1 MKIYKVAVTEIYRK
15 VVSVEAQNEQEAHQ
29 RAWDAWNNTE
39 IILDMNDFEAAEMHV
54 MDEGYELS
62 KKQPDSFIEGYDYGF
77 GKGKGKGTAKNGR

>member
-15 VVSVEAQNEQEAHQ
+15 VVSVEAQNEREAHQ

-54 MDEGYELS
+54 MDDGQEIDGG
-62 KKQPDSFIEGYDYGF
+62 KTDSFIEGHDYGF
-77 GKGKGKGTAKNGR
+77 EKRKGKGTAKNGR

>member
-15 VVSVEAQNEQEAHQ
+15 VVSVEAKNEQEAHQ

-62 KKQPDSFIEGYDYGF
+62 EKQHDSFIEGYDYGF
-77 GKGKGKGTAKNGR
+77 GKGKGTAKNGR